1 MWHLSNVDGPAKVQ
15 RSISWNEKG
24 YWVKADGEASLG
36 KDKED
41 VEQGGRERVQ
51 NWLSCGSEMGRVLKI
66 FFLTVNR

>member
-1 MWHLSNVDGPAKVQ
+1 
-15 RSISWNEKG
+15 
-24 YWVKADGEASLG
+24 VKADGGASLG

-66 FFLTVNR
+66 FF